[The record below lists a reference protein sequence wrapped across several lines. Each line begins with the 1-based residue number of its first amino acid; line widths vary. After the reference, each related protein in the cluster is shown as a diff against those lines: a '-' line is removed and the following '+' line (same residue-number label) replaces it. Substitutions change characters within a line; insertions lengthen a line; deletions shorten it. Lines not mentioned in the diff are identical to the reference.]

1 MTQLADRKLVKQSS
15 IEADSFLRDK
25 NLQGKPLW
33 WLVRGRPPDVDH
45 DESEFQ
51 PKLRLNVR
59 VRQLLEVVEYEIGQ
73 RLTLIERSVREFK
86 SADTKETYRIRMK
99 LLEECEEPYV
109 INENVSPV
117 VCVTNIDGEVEHV
130 VNKKLF

>member
-1 MTQLADRKLVKQSS
+1 MKFAEQSS
-15 IEADSFLRDK
+15 IETDPFLRDK
-25 NLQGKPLW
+25 NLKGKPPW

-59 VRQLLEVVEYEIGQ
+59 VRQLLSVVEYEIGQ
-73 RLTLIERSVREFK
+73 RFILIGRSVREFK

-99 LLEECEEPYV
+99 LLEECEGPYV
-109 INENVSPV
+109 IKEKVSLV

-130 VNKKLF
+130 VNMKPF